1 MYQNVKH
8 TWVKSRVIV
17 FCFSLTGGCL
27 DSQGKWSGYGH
38 MRDIYI
44 ESVNVTQSQGA
55 TMQLDKD
62 YNFMEWKQNIAL
74 SKDVSPARKIT
85 RKRRTGKK
93 RNESQN
99 KHKLQT
105 HRN

>member
-1 MYQNVKH
+1 MCQNVKH

-27 DSQGKWSGYGH
+27 DSQEKWSGYGH

-44 ESVNVTQSQGA
+44 ESVNVTHKVQPCSLIKITTLWSG
-55 TMQLDKD
+55 K
-62 YNFMEWKQNIAL
+62 KNIAL

-93 RNESQN
+93 MNERQN
-99 KHKLQT
+99 KHKLQI